1 MSWWMMAAQVGM
13 QLLGGMGQREQA
25 KAQARLTRAE
35 NLVNKANIDAANTI
49 SKANNELA
57 ATVGSL
63 NRFRQNANNRQVLRL
78 SGQEQEQIQTNLL
91 RAISDLR
98 HGALEDRL
106 DTAFEAGA
114 LAATA
119 AAAGV
124 GGGSKD
130 VLNAT
135 IRMAG
140 ARKQAALEQAG
151 DQMTYDALTLLTNTQ
166 ADAYMQMDS
175 TLILDELDLMPK
187 QFVPQFVAPAPSIW
201 QLALGGTAQAFA
213 NNPQLMQQTADSF
226 RSTAPPR
233 HSSQAGRTDFYGS
246 VSLRV

>member
-1 MSWWMMAAQVGM
+1 MSWWMIGAQVGI
-13 QLLGGMGQREQA
+13 QLLGGMGRREQA
-25 KAQARLTRAE
+25 KAQSRLTKAE
-35 NLVNKANIDAANTI
+35 NLVNKANIDADNTI
-49 SKANNELA
+49 REANNELA
-57 ATVGSL
+57 ASVGSL

-78 SGQEQEQIQTNLL
+78 SGQEQEQIQTNLI
-91 RAISDLR
+91 RAISDLQ

-106 DTAFEAGA
+106 DTAFEAGS
-114 LAATA
+114 LAASA

-135 IRMAG
+135 IRMTG
-140 ARKQAALEQAG
+140 ARRQEALEKAG
-151 DQMTYDALTLLTNTQ
+151 DQMTYDALTMLTNTQ

-187 QFVPQFVAPAPSIW
+187 QFVPQYGAPAPSGW
-201 QLALGGTAQAFA
+201 QTALGGTMQAFA
-213 NNPQLMQQTADSF
+213 NNPQLMQQAAESF

>member
-1 MSWWMMAAQVGM
+1 MSWWAMAAQVGM
-13 QLLGGMGQREQA
+13 QILGGMGQRSQA
-25 KAQARLTRAE
+25 KAQARLTKAE

-49 SKANNELA
+49 REANNELSVA
-57 ATVGSL
+57 VGSL

-91 RAISDLR
+91 RAISDLQ
-98 HGALEDRL
+98 HGALEERL
-106 DTAFEAGA
+106 DTAFDAGA
-114 LAATA
+114 LAASA

-124 GGGSKD
+124 GGSSKD

-135 IRMAG
+135 IRMTG
-140 ARKQAALEQAG
+140 ARKQEALEKTG

-175 TLILDELDLMPK
+175 SLILDELDLMPK
-187 QFVPQFVAPAPSIW
+187 QFVPQFEAPAPSIW
-201 QLALGGTAQAFA
+201 QTAFGGGMEAFA
-213 NNPQLMQQTADSF
+213 SNPQLMQQTADSF